1 MKNQVFS
8 KIGCAA
14 ALAGLAIAAAP
25 VRAEMDSIDS
35 PLVGTWTLVSADVQ
49 HKDGTRTHDYGP
61 APKGMLFIDG
71 QGHYSLQIF
80 NSERRPFASGDK
92 ETATP
97 DEYRAAV
104 LGLSTHF
111 GTLSSD
117 PLRKALTFHIHKASY
132 PNWEGTD
139 QIRIYELKDG
149 TLSYTVPARPNGDV
163 PMSVWRHVN

>member
-1 MKNQVFS
+1 MKIQGFS
-8 KIGCAA
+8 KIGGAT
-14 ALAGLAIAAAP
+14 ALALLAIATLPA
-25 VRAEMDSIDS
+25 RAEMDAIAP

-49 HKDGTRTHDYGP
+49 HRDGTRTHDYGP
-61 APKGMLFIDG
+61 APKGLLFIDS

-97 DEYRAAV
+97 EEYRAAA

-111 GTLSSD
+111 GTLSAD
-117 PLRKALTFHIHKASY
+117 LLRKALTFHILKASY

-139 QIRIYELKDG
+139 QVRIYELKDG